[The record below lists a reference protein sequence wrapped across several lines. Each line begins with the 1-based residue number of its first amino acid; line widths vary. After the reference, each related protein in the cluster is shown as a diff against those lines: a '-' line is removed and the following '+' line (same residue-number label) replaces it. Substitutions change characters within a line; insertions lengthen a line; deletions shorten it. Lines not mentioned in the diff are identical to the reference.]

1 MRISNLVDAAR
12 DSAGAPTQRAGTFAC
27 AGTEARRQRTF
38 EAKSLAHCAELFI
51 GEVIASHKR

>member
-1 MRISNLVDAAR
+1 MRISHLVDAAR
-12 DSAGAPTQRAGTFAC
+12 DNAGALQCAGALAC

-38 EAKSLAHCAELFI
+38 EAKSVAHCAELFI

>member
-1 MRISNLVDAAR
+1 VDAC
-12 DSAGAPTQRAGTFAC
+12 AGAFAC

-38 EAKSLAHCAELFI
+38 EAKSVAHCAELFI